1 MVPVSLGIWIRRKF
15 SVWIS
20 TMRFGMMTDSAAWM
34 MTPPPRWLANDNVRE
49 GIAALLD
56 HDQCEE
62 EWEHLGKE
70 TITMQR
76 WLHEETMNVQ
86 AALQACQGE
95 FAVSRLYLSGDI
107 ASSQW

>member
-1 MVPVSLGIWIRRKF
+1 
-15 SVWIS
+15 
-20 TMRFGMMTDSAAWM
+20 MMDSAAWM
-34 MTPPPRWLANDNVRE
+34 MTPPPRWLADDNVRE

-56 HDQCEE
+56 RDRCEE

-70 TITMQR
+70 TIAMQH
-76 WLHEETMNVQ
+76 WLREETMNVQ
-86 AALQACQGE
+86 AALQASQGE